1 MEDEIRDL
9 KNRLARKDGELV
21 DHQLEVARHRAIRRE
36 SAKVAQDLNV
46 ARGLL
51 QKEQEH
57 VCGLQKQVHELEHQL
72 EEMERRSEEVK
83 LEQSDLNGLRSQL
96 QQSRDQESRMERDLV
111 ESQRMVRELRS
122 ELASS
127 SSALARPR
135 RELHMVAC
143 SREPGDVVRF
153 REQLG
158 KKEVKKEEIFSS
170 HSENW
175 AKVGP
180 MLLSCGMVDGPATLA
195 KVLLSRIGGSVYGPE
210 ARQHQML
217 MQLRRQMQQQ
227 GGYPP

>member
-36 SAKVAQDLNV
+36 SAKMAQDLNV

-57 VCGLQKQVHELEHQL
+57 VCGLQRQVLELKQQL
-72 EEMERRSEEVK
+72 EQMEQQQEQVK
-83 LEQSDLNGLRSQL
+83 LEQSDLNSLRSQL

-122 ELASS
+122 ELEKSS
-127 SSALARPR
+127 SSSVRPR
-135 RELHMVAC
+135 RELHMVPH

-158 KKEVKKEEIFSS
+158 KREVSEQIFSS
-170 HSENW
+170 HTENW

-210 ARQHQML
+210 ARQQQVL
-217 MQLRRQMQQQ
+217 MQMQRQMQQHV
-227 GGYPP
+227 GYPP